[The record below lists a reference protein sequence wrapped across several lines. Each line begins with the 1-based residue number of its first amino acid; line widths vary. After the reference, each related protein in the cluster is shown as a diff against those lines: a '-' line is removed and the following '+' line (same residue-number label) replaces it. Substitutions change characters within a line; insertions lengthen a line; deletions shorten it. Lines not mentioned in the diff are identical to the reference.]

1 MDFRLAFRALGFGS
15 RTRPNTTQNT
25 TANNSNID
33 PDDPDDMN
41 SLFNRPTPAEASR
54 GITRRFDDNLDP
66 HESDD
71 LASLYNASREG
82 SLGMTR
88 RFDNFSITNSGS
100 RVNDRKPTAK
110 TTSDLERLML
120 HGRHASLREG
130 FGMSPSEDD
139 FRLHSAIL
147 FETVNTG
154 SGSSTASEIRYLPL
168 VAKPPP
174 PKPPPKPTPRVAGS
188 FVARSRRRRFSDP
201 GRATSPPPGEDRKW
215 PLYVLPDTKRH
226 IQHARACRSL
236 SQTPTAKRAPPPASE
251 RGNNPSLPA
260 GTVPEVSRTSWPPD
274 VVPVELFE
282 MITRTL
288 SPKDI
293 RNMRLVCKEFD
304 SKSSPTLFKE
314 VVVPF
319 TAELYDMIEDDAS
332 ARMNK
337 GKGKGKARANG
348 VPSNLS
354 DFNSYEAHEDTI
366 YCRKSSDRKEKHGL
380 RVFQGFG
387 PHMNKFGIRFEVTE
401 YDLAMAPAKQNNHKQ
416 VDAYHGEYEWPPP
429 GYPRFG
435 RLARL
440 ESSAD
445 ETPRMTAALAT
456 LINVREIGL
465 SLDSGLGFL
474 GGPDRSHHDM
484 IFDRPLPVFDE
495 GSTAQRPHTDGAT
508 QFWSSL
514 RQSRDTFTSSTD
526 FAQERLLTCIL
537 DNGRGGL
544 PTVSTNDYDAKE
556 YDDTTLWPTIK
567 ANGIL
572 GGTDLTTPIRGVF
585 YTTNEKQ
592 KDEPANMHQISI
604 PLSPF
609 NLTEQQK
616 QWILETGWAQSA
628 FLDTYILALSDNPQV
643 FHQVTKITIS
653 KISSGLLQK
662 LDRSVFWSA
671 LPNAEDVT
679 LLVSPDWRTVGK
691 DDASDADLPMI
702 APSCTVNTFRGV
714 VHRVSLLGH
723 IKRLRIG
730 YTDGGEYGKGMYGR
744 NQNLMPAPITVT
756 EQLLDEH
763 PDVLSLDN
771 IEDLTL
777 VNCWLTPQMLKY
789 LTNLPTFASAS
800 EKFLTLDS
808 VSLTANTK
816 LERADAFTIKLGV
829 VVHEFRE
836 GSWPAIIN
844 DLAQLVQPKFPE
856 PEIFDPRGMPTVV
869 EQEPLPAPYKK
880 FTFNSCGY
888 TRLRT
893 DVGVFDQS
901 ALNFDDGDDD
911 DDARFLARQWFRRRG
926 ERIGPHMLISI
937 DGFLGKIQPR
947 MPKDEIKVLR
957 VWGLEIG
964 WPKGKGEEALYDGC
978 VKGGEGRFSG
988 CIQTT

>member
-15 RTRPNTTQNT
+15 RTRPSTTQNT
-25 TANNSNID
+25 TASNSNID
-33 PDDPDDMN
+33 PDDPGDMS
-41 SLFNRPTPAEASR
+41 SLFNVPTPAEASR
-54 GITRRFDDNLDP
+54 GMTRRFDDNLDS

-71 LASLYNASREG
+71 LGSPYNASREA

-88 RFDNFSITNSGS
+88 RFDNFSITNPGS
-100 RVNDRKPTAK
+100 RVDGQKPTAK
-110 TTSDLERLML
+110 TTSDLERLMSY
-120 HGRHASLREG
+120 GRHASLREG
-130 FGMSPSEDD
+130 FGTNPSEDD

-174 PKPPPKPTPRVAGS
+174 PKPQPKPKPTPRVAGS
-188 FVARSRRRRFSDP
+188 FVARTRRRRFSDP

-215 PLYVLPDTKRH
+215 PLYVLPDTKHH

-236 SQTPTAKRAPPPASE
+236 SQTPITKRAPPPVSE
-251 RGNNPSLPA
+251 RGNNSSLPA
-260 GTVPEVSRTSWPPD
+260 GTVPKASRTSWPPG

-337 GKGKGKARANG
+337 GKGKARVND
-348 VPSNLS
+348 VSSDLS
-354 DFNSYEAHEDTI
+354 GFNSYEAHEDTI
-366 YCRKSSDRKEKHGL
+366 YCRKSGDRKEKHGL

-401 YDLAMAPAKQNNHKQ
+401 YDLAMAPAKQSNHKQ
-416 VDAYHGEYEWPPP
+416 VDAYHGEYEWPPA

-456 LINVREIGL
+456 LVNVREIGL
-465 SLDSGLGFL
+465 SIDSGLGFL

-484 IFDRPLPVFDE
+484 VFDRPLPVFDE

-514 RQSRDTFTSSTD
+514 RQSRDTFTPSTD

-585 YTTNEKQ
+585 YTTNEK
-592 KDEPANMHQISI
+592 KNDEPAKMHQISI
-604 PLSPF
+604 PLSPV

-653 KISSGLLQK
+653 KISSGLLSK
-662 LDRSVFWSA
+662 LDHSVFWSA
-671 LPNAEDVT
+671 LPNAENVT

-702 APSCTVNTFRGV
+702 LPSHTVSTFRGV

-723 IKRLRIG
+723 IKRLRVG
-730 YTDGGEYGKGMYGR
+730 YTDGGEYGKGLYGR
-744 NQNLMPAPITVT
+744 NQNLMPAPIIVT

-789 LTNLPTFASAS
+789 LTNLPTFASAR

-816 LERADAFTIKLGV
+816 YEREDAFTIKLDGT
-829 VVHEFRE
+829 VHEFRE

-844 DLAQLVQPKFPE
+844 DLAQLVQPKVPE
-856 PEIFDPRGMPTVV
+856 PEIFDPRGDPTIV
-869 EQEPLPAPYKK
+869 EQGPLPAPYKK

-888 TRLRT
+888 TLL
-893 DVGVFDQS
+893 GAGIGAFDQS
-901 ALNFDDGDDD
+901 GLGSDDD
-911 DDARFLARQWFRRRG
+911 DDNDLRSNNWHWFHRRR
-926 ERIGPHMLISI
+926 ERIGIHMLASA
-937 DGFLGKIQPR
+937 DAFLGKILPC
-947 MPKDEIKVLR
+947 MPKAEIKVLG

-964 WPKGKGEEALYDGC
+964 WPKGKGEEVVYDGC
-978 VKGGEGRFSG
+978 ARGGQGRFSG
-988 CIQTT
+988 CIQTA

>member
-1 MDFRLAFRALGFGS
+1 MDFNSAFSRALGF
-15 RTRPNTTQNT
+15 RTRTLPSTTQNT
-25 TANNSNID
+25 TTSNID
-33 PDDPDDMN
+33 SDDMA
-41 SLFNRPTPAEASR
+41 SLFNGPTPAEASR
-54 GITRRFDDNLDP
+54 GMTRRSDDSLDP
-66 HESDD
+66 DESDD
-71 LASLYNASREG
+71 LGLLSNGPTPREAF
-82 SLGMTR
+82 LGIAR
-88 RFDNFSITNSGS
+88 RFDNFSITSPQS
-100 RVNDRKPTAK
+100 PNDARKPTAK

-130 FGMSPSEDD
+130 FGANPSADE

-147 FETVNTG
+147 FETLNTG
-154 SGSSTASEIRYLPL
+154 SGSSNATEIRYLPL

-174 PKPPPKPTPRVAGS
+174 PKPTPRVTGS
-188 FVARSRRRRFSDP
+188 FAARMRRRRFSDP
-201 GRATSPPPGEDRKW
+201 GRATSPPPGDDRKW
-215 PLYVLPDTKRH
+215 PLYVLPDAKRH
-226 IQHARACRSL
+226 IQRARACRSL
-236 SQTPTAKRAPPPASE
+236 SQTPTTTRAPPPVSQ
-251 RGNNPSLPA
+251 RGNNSSLPA
-260 GTVPEVSRTSWPPD
+260 GTVLKVSRTTWPPD

-319 TAELYDMIEDDAS
+319 TAELYDMIEDDVS

-337 GKGKGKARANG
+337 GKARVND
-348 VPSNLS
+348 VSSDLS
-354 DFNSYEAHEDTI
+354 SFNAYEAREDTI
-366 YCRKSSDRKEKHGL
+366 YHRKSGNRKEKHGL

-401 YDLAMAPAKQNNHKQ
+401 YDLAMAPAKQSNHKQ
-416 VDAYHGEYEWPPP
+416 VDAYHGEYAWPPA
-429 GYPRFG
+429 GYSRFG

-456 LINVREIGL
+456 LVNVREIGL
-465 SLDSGLGFL
+465 SIDSGLGFL

-508 QFWSSL
+508 QFWSGL
-514 RQSRDTFTSSTD
+514 RQSRDTFAPSTE
-526 FAQERLLTCIL
+526 FAQERLLMCIL
-537 DNGRGGL
+537 DNGRSGL
-544 PTVSTNDYDAKE
+544 PTVSTTEYDAKE
-556 YDDTTLWPTIK
+556 YDDTTLWPAVK

-585 YTTNEKQ
+585 YTTNENKN
-592 KDEPANMHQISI
+592 DEPTTMHQIPI
-604 PLSPF
+604 PLSPV
-609 NLTEQQK
+609 NLTTQQK

-653 KISSGLLQK
+653 KISSGLLSK
-662 LDRSVFWSA
+662 LDHGVFWDA
-671 LPNAEDVT
+671 LPNAENVT

-702 APSCTVNTFRGV
+702 LPSCTVNTFRGV
-714 VHRVSLLGH
+714 VHRVSLLGR

-744 NQNLMPAPITVT
+744 NQHLMPAPITVM

-789 LTNLPTFASAS
+789 LTNLPTFASAR

-816 LERADAFTIKLGV
+816 YEREDAFTIKLDGTT
-829 VVHEFRE
+829 HEFRE

-844 DLAQLVQPKFPE
+844 DLAQLVQSTVPE
-856 PEIFDPRGMPTVV
+856 PEIIDPHGMPTIV
-869 EQEPLPAPYKK
+869 EQDHLPALYKK
-880 FTFNSCGY
+880 FTLNSCGY
-888 TRLRT
+888 THLST
-893 DVGVFDQS
+893 GIGVFDQS
-901 ALNFDDGDDD
+901 ALASDDD
-911 DDARFLARQWFRRRG
+911 DDNDVRVNNSHWFHRRG
-926 ERIGPHMLISI
+926 ERIGPHMLTSF
-937 DGFLGKIQPR
+937 DGFLGRIQTR
-947 MPKDEIKVLR
+947 MPKSEIKVLR

-964 WPKGKGEEALYDGC
+964 WPKGKGEEATYDGC
-978 VKGGEGRFSG
+978 AKGGEGRFSG

>member
-1 MDFRLAFRALGFGS
+1 MSWNIFGFLP
-15 RTRPNTTQNT
+15 RTRPSTTQNT
-25 TANNSNID
+25 TASIID
-33 PDDPDDMN
+33 EPD
-41 SLFNRPTPAEASR
+41 NRHMVYNDLGLILEEAPQSVTGR
-54 GITRRFDDNLDP
+54 FHDISITRP
-66 HESDD
+66 E
-71 LASLYNASREG
+71 
-82 SLGMTR
+82 R
-88 RFDNFSITNSGS
+88 RVDVSKS
-100 RVNDRKPTAK
+100 TAE
-110 TTSDLERLML
+110 TSSDLETLML
-120 HGRHASLREG
+120 EGYHASLREG
-130 FGMSPSEDD
+130 LATLPKADE
-139 FRLHSAIL
+139 FRIHSAIL
-147 FETVNTG
+147 FETVKTG
-154 SGSSTASEIRYLPL
+154 SGSSTASEMRYLPL
-168 VAKPPP
+168 VATPPVAPPP
-174 PKPPPKPTPRVAGS
+174 LAPLSVATP
-188 FVARSRRRRFSDP
+188 FVSALGALRRHRAHSHPERSTLPS
-201 GRATSPPPGEDRKW
+201 AIEDRSW
-215 PLYVLPDTKRH
+215 PLDVMPDTKRYIH
-226 IQHARACRSL
+226 DARARQSL
-236 SQTPTAKRAPPPASE
+236 VQTSTLDRAFAPVSTCANESNLPT
-251 RGNNPSLPA
+251 
-260 GTVPEVSRTSWPPD
+260 SRPSWPPG

-288 SPKDI
+288 SPRDI

-304 SKSSPTLFKE
+304 SKSSPALFKE

-319 TAELYDMIEDDAS
+319 SADLYDMIEDDVS
-332 ARMNK
+332 ARMSK
-337 GKGKGKARANG
+337 GTAGANNFSS
-348 VPSNLS
+348 VLS
-354 DFNSYEAHEDTI
+354 GFDSYETHEDSI
-366 YCRKSSDRKEKHGL
+366 YCRKTSDGKKEKHGL

-387 PHMNKFGIRFEVTE
+387 HHMNRFGIRFEVTE
-401 YDLAMAPAKQNNHKQ
+401 YDLATAPAKLINTKH
-416 VDAYHGEYEWPPP
+416 VEAYHGGYAWPPSR
-429 GYPRFG
+429 YPRFG

-456 LINVREIGL
+456 LVNIREIGL

-484 IFDRPLPVFDE
+484 VFERPLPLFDE
-495 GSTAQRPHTDGAT
+495 GSTAQRPHSDGAT

-514 RQSRDTFTSSTD
+514 RQSCDSFNPSAD
-526 FAQERLLTCIL
+526 FIQDRLLTCIL
-537 DNGRGGL
+537 DDDVGSL
-544 PTVSTNDYDAKE
+544 PTMSTKE
-556 YDDTTLWPTIK
+556 YHDSTFWPTVK
-567 ANGIL
+567 ADGIL
-572 GGTDLTTPIRGVF
+572 SGTNLNTPIKGIF
-585 YTTNEKQ
+585 YTASESFHEEQ
-592 KDEPANMHQISI
+592 EDSHPVLL
-604 PLSPF
+604 PVSPN

-714 VHRVSLLGH
+714 VHRVSLLGR

-744 NQNLMPAPITVT
+744 NQHLMPAPITVM

-789 LTNLPTFASAS
+789 LTNLPNFASAS